1 MSTLEQYKCP
11 SCGGAVL
18 FNTDLQQ
25 LVCSMCSNVY
35 SPTAFEG
42 NEELARSE
50 EPDNMSWSFEEENW
64 QEGEADQLRTYSCP
78 SCGGEV
84 LGDETIAATSCPYC
98 DNSVIVPAQFSGDL
112 KPDIVLPFKLDKE
125 AAKTALKRHMEGKRF
140 VPKIFKDQH
149 HIDEIKGV
157 YVPFWLFDADVDAK
171 ISYEAIRTRM
181 WSDSNFNYTE
191 TNKYAVYREGS
202 VRFEK
207 IPVDGSS
214 RMSDDLMESI
224 EPFDCESAV
233 PFDTAYL
240 SGFLANRYDV
250 DSSESI
256 ERANTRIKTS
266 TEQSFMESIQGYD
279 SVRSVSSSIKMKNG
293 DINYALFPVWILNT
307 KWQDQLYTFAMN
319 GQSGKL
325 VGNLPLDKK
334 AYWRTFLIMAALLT
348 GLIFLLFFLLW

>member
-1 MSTLEQYKCP
+1 M
-11 SCGGAVL
+11 
-18 FNTDLQQ
+18 
-25 LVCSMCSNVY
+25 
-35 SPTAFEG
+35 
-42 NEELARSE
+42 
-50 EPDNMSWSFEEENW
+50 
-64 QEGEADQLRTYSCP
+64 
-78 SCGGEV
+78 
-84 LGDETIAATSCPYC
+84 
-98 DNSVIVPAQFSGDL
+98 
-112 KPDIVLPFKLDKE
+112 
-125 AAKTALKRHMEGKRF
+125 ALKRHMEGKRF
-140 VPKIFKDQH
+140 VPKIFKDEH

-181 WSDSNFNYTE
+181 WSDSSFNYTE

-334 AYWRTFLIMAALLT
+334 AYWRTFLIMAALIT

>member
-98 DNSVIVPAQFSGDL
+98 DNSVIIPAQFSGDL

-149 HIDEIKGV
+149 HIDEIG
-157 YVPFWLFDADVDAK
+157 
-171 ISYEAIRTRM
+171 
-181 WSDSNFNYTE
+181 
-191 TNKYAVYREGS
+191 
-202 VRFEK
+202 
-207 IPVDGSS
+207 
-214 RMSDDLMESI
+214 
-224 EPFDCESAV
+224 
-233 PFDTAYL
+233 
-240 SGFLANRYDV
+240 
-250 DSSESI
+250 
-256 ERANTRIKTS
+256 RAH
-266 TEQSFMESIQGYD
+266 
-279 SVRSVSSSIKMKNG
+279 V
-293 DINYALFPVWILNT
+293 
-307 KWQDQLYTFAMN
+307 
-319 GQSGKL
+319 
-325 VGNLPLDKK
+325 
-334 AYWRTFLIMAALLT
+334 
-348 GLIFLLFFLLW
+348 